1 MFWSGVAGV
10 YDVFADGG
18 FDKVVAARRSSMTEE
33 QKAAAAERDNEAG
46 LVVAS
51 GTLGGESIVGVIIAF
66 VAVFASLAG

>member
-1 MFWSGVAGV
+1 MSFSSFLGVIV
-10 YDVFADGG
+10 KLV